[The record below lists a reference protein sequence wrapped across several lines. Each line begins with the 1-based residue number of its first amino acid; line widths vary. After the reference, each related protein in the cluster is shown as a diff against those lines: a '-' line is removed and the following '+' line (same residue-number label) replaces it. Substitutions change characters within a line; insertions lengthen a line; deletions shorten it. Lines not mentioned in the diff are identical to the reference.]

1 MGCVVAETV
10 ASCREP
16 SVATRHSRGLA
27 HGKFAGGARVPTRR
41 RRLAPATS
49 RVRGGSAVRRRGS
62 CRRVLLV
69 AVGLGAVG
77 AIVGP
82 APSVFAACHA
92 FTVEAKPSSVA
103 EGAAVT
109 VIVRR
114 DAAVGPSQI
123 DIETID
129 GTAVGGADYE
139 AVARRTIAFSSET
152 EQSFEVPT
160 VDDAESEASETFR
173 LHLSNPGGCTVNP
186 NFVVGPDAEVT
197 ITDNDAPAT
206 SGVPPGPTS
215 TSPPRSTT
223 STSATPAVSTSTT
236 STAPVDSATSTTLP
250 TSTTSEAFTAA
261 AAAAADDDDDGV
273 PAAVVVVAILVAL
286 AAVGGVVWTWRR
298 RTGVGSV

>member
-1 MGCVVAETV
+1 M
-10 ASCREP
+10 
-16 SVATRHSRGLA
+16 
-27 HGKFAGGARVPTRR
+27 RR
-41 RRLAPATS
+41 W
-49 RVRGGSAVRRRGS
+49 GS

-69 AVGLGAVG
+69 AVGLGTVG

-82 APSVFAACHA
+82 APPVFAACHA
-92 FTVEAKPSSVA
+92 FTVEAKPSSAA

-129 GTAVGGADYE
+129 GTAFGGADYE

-186 NFVVGPDAEVT
+186 NFVAGPDAEVT

-223 STSATPAVSTSTT
+223 STSEATPAVSTSTS
-236 STAPVDSATSTTLP
+236 STAPVNSATSTTLL

-261 AAAAADDDDDGV
+261 AAAADDDDDDDDGV

-286 AAVGGVVWTWRR
+286 AAVGGFVWTWRR
-298 RTGVGSV
+298 RTGVGA